1 MLKISNFFL
10 DPYSFLD
17 TKDLTEWEKEK
28 EKEEFYK
35 MYEQSKKIEEIK
47 KQSTS
52 KFVSVSVLNEQN
64 QEQEVDKSKLEEK
77 AKTEVVEEELTDI
90 ERAARQKNY
99 GKLTR
104 VEYEWRPHPV
114 VCKRF
119 NVPNP
124 YPE

>member
-1 MLKISNFFL
+1 
-10 DPYSFLD
+10 
-17 TKDLTEWEKEK
+17 
-28 EKEEFYK
+28 
-35 MYEQSKKIEEIK
+35 MYEQSKRIEQLK
-47 KQSTS
+47 KDTVN

-64 QEQEVDKSKLEEK
+64 QE
-77 AKTEVVEEELTDI
+77 TEVEKKATATAAEPVVIEEEEEELNDMQ
-90 ERAARQKNY
+90 RAAKLKNF

-104 VEYEWRPHPV
+104 VEYEWRPNPV

>member
-1 MLKISNFFL
+1 
-10 DPYSFLD
+10 
-17 TKDLTEWEKEK
+17 
-28 EKEEFYK
+28 

>member
-1 MLKISNFFL
+1 LLKISIFFL

-90 ERAARQKNY
+90 ERAAKQKNY

>member
-1 MLKISNFFL
+1 
-10 DPYSFLD
+10 
-17 TKDLTEWEKEK
+17 
-28 EKEEFYK
+28 

-47 KQSTS
+47 KQSAN

-64 QEQEVDKSKLEEK
+64 QEQEVDKSKIEEK
-77 AKTEVVEEELTDI
+77 VKAELVEEELTDM
-90 ERAARQKNY
+90 EKAAKQKNY

-104 VEYEWRPHPV
+104 IEYEWRPHPV

-124 YPE
+124 YTE